1 MAAGE
6 GLTERELQVARAAGL
21 AAGRRLSLSDV
32 ERRRTQLWSLS
43 LFVVVAVTVAIALLA
58 LGRDLLPEQLR
69 IENLQPWVIAVLMAG
84 FALAFMIYVIEKEMN
99 LRRLTSLLV
108 EERVRSEMLSARLS
122 EISALSEVGK
132 TMNSTLDASEVFD
145 VILSSALEILG
156 ATEGSIML
164 ADQAKKKLE
173 MAAYRGPS
181 PALAPAAQLIG
192 SGIAGGVALTRRPL
206 LLQGVDLAGELIGMG
221 HPERNIY
228 SAMSVPLERR
238 GELLGVLNVN
248 ETEGKRAFDED
259 DLHVLALFA
268 EYAAIAIGNAQQFEK
283 EREAVAR
290 LEELDRLKSDFVAT
304 VSHELKT
311 PLTTI
316 IGAAK
321 TLDRSGQS
329 MSPEDHAQFM
339 EMITRQTNRLLR
351 LVEDVL
357 TAARIE
363 SGTTKMRRE
372 KIALRELATTIIDD
386 LEQSKIGFGRKVKLV
401 CEPEQPE
408 AWGDPAGMQQIVSN
422 LVENALKYSA
432 DGDAVEVT
440 IVESASEVTIAVRD
454 EGQGIPKEQLDTI
467 FQKFHQVDASS
478 TRRAGGVGL
487 GLYIVSNLVQAHNG
501 SIEVDSEVGVGT
513 TFTVRLPKRASD
525 RT

>member
-6 GLTERELQVARAAGL
+6 GLKEREAQVARAAGL
-21 AAGRRLSLSDV
+21 AVRERLSLSDV
-32 ERRRTQLWSLS
+32 ERRRTQLWSIS
-43 LFVVVAVTVAIALLA
+43 LFVVVAVTIAIALLA

-69 IENLQPWVIAVLMAG
+69 IENLQSWVIAVLVAG
-84 FALAFMIYVIEKEMN
+84 LALAFMIYVIEKEMN
-99 LRRLTSLLV
+99 LRRLTALLV
-108 EERVRSEMLSARLS
+108 EERVRAEMLSARLS

-132 TMNSTLDASEVFD
+132 TMNSTLDQAEVFD
-145 VILSSALEILG
+145 VILSSALDILG
-156 ATEGSIML
+156 ASEGSIML
-164 ADQAKKKLE
+164 ADQAKKRLE

-181 PALAPAAQLIG
+181 PALANATQAIG
-192 SGIAGGVALTRRPL
+192 SGIAGGVALTRKPL
-206 LLQGVDLAGELIGMG
+206 LLQGVGLDGELVGLG

-238 GELLGVLNVN
+238 GQLLGVLNVN
-248 ETEGKRAFDED
+248 ETEGKRAFSEE
-259 DLHVLALFA
+259 DLHVLSLFA

-283 EREAVAR
+283 ERETVAR

-304 VSHELKT
+304 VTHELKT

-321 TLDRSGQS
+321 TLDRSGPS

-372 KIALRELATTIIDD
+372 RIALRPLAQTIVDD
-386 LEQSKIGFGRKVKLV
+386 LEQSRIGLGRKVDLS
-401 CEPEQPE
+401 CEPDEPE
-408 AWGDPAGMQQIVSN
+408 VWGDPAGMQQIIGN
-422 LVENALKYSA
+422 LVENALKYSS
-432 DGDAVEVT
+432 DGDAVELR
-440 IVESASEVTIAVRD
+440 ISESPSEVTIAVRD
-454 EGQGIPKEQLDTI
+454 EGQGIPKEQLETI
-467 FQKFHQVDASS
+467 FQKFHQVDSSS

-487 GLYIVSNLVQAHNG
+487 GLYIVHNLVQAHNG
-501 SIEVDSEVGVGT
+501 TIEVVSEAGAGS

-525 RT
+525 RS